1 MNRSSKRKEAI
12 IQQIKNE
19 LRKRIPRIGITLSSN
34 DDYIKYLSGSV
45 LPSEAYNIYL
55 EYVKPKPR
63 KLSNGNANENVN
75 RSGFTEVNN
84 NNNNNNSRLNKTLLA
99 TPRTT
104 TPTTPPRSTPRS
116 APPTVLATPTNNNRS
131 MRIPISTKR
140 LFNNYANASS
150 SKSSSRSSNPRKKRE
165 VKNK

>member
-84 NNNNNNSRLNKTLLA
+84 NNNNNSRLNKTLLA